1 MAGNGKTHLLNE
13 SMYFPY
19 VKMGDFPAIAMLG
32 LLEGTLHESEGWNF
46 MNKMVGRWCDF
57 LLTWGV
63 NTNELLIYFHARQWI
78 RIWDDT
84 GSRACWK
91 VPLDRRRRIK
101 VDDSV
106 NGLPLQIS
114 EYLIHLLL
122 FYSGLHF
129 SRWQQAW
136 NLVPFRGTTA
146 KQRHTT
152 DGDSLRN
159 ILSWKN
165 LEQQLLRPHAIFMKV
180 AR

>member
-1 MAGNGKTHLLNE
+1 M
-13 SMYFPY
+13 
-19 VKMGDFPAIAMLG
+19 VKMGWKTMQFPVDMVPFLG
-32 LLEGTLHESEGWNF
+32 GTFVNL
-46 MNKMVGRWCDF
+46 
-57 LLTWGV
+57 WGV
-63 NTNELLIYFHARQWI
+63 YTNELLIYFHARQWI

-136 NLVPFRGTTA
+136 NLVPFREEPLPNKDIPRMVIVWGTSSPERTLSSSSWD
-146 KQRHTT
+146 HTQ
-152 DGDSLRN
+152 S
-159 ILSWKN
+159 SWK
-165 LEQQLLRPHAIFMKV
+165 LLGNVWAAGSFL
-180 AR
+180 